1 MILGLTRST
10 IVQCSIQPIFVLP
23 LSTCVLL
30 CQRQVKRVADL
41 TDDENTD
48 LWHIAKKLGRQL
60 ESYHKASSL
69 TFCIQDGPQAGQSV
83 AHVHIHILPR
93 KNGDYENNDDIY
105 EDINEKENE
114 LNRALEVDIKRRD
127 RSIEEMAIEAD
138 EYKKFVF

>member
-1 MILGLTRST
+1 MAVEYYDFGPHKIHHSSVFHTTNL
-10 IVQCSIQPIFVLP
+10 CFAFVNLRPALP
-23 LSTCVLL
+23 
-30 CQRQVKRVADL
+30 DL